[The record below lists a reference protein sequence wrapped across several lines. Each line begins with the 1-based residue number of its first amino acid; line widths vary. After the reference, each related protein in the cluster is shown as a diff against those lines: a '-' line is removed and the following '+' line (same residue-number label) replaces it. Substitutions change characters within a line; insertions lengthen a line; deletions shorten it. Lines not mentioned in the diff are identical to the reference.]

1 MSGDVF
7 LYHGDLLGRN
17 VLGEV
22 ASSFPALKVVVRAI
36 GSMADNREV
45 SSFPAFDEGDL
56 L

>member
-1 MSGDVF
+1 MSGDIF
-7 LYHGDLLGRN
+7 LYHGNLLGRD

-22 ASSFPALKVVVRAI
+22 AASFPALKVVVRAI

-45 SSFPAFDEGDL
+45 SSFHAFDGGDL